1 MSATYNDNYTK
12 MLDAKMNDWGLER
25 IYEIE
30 DDIEKLEENE
40 EKIIE
45 YLNNIRYSF
54 PLGVALRRYI
64 CTKFGVKTEDGY
76 EVTLSD
82 EKSYTLKDFQSDD
95 YDLQNDNIKEYI
107 EIFQFINEKFNTD
120 ENGNL
125 SLVIPKPEIRRLL
138 RSTTYCLRS
147 KMFLLSFALHMN
159 NKEMEK
165 FLTDVLAEQTYNYRD
180 PEEIVA
186 MFCQSDERIN
196 TYPDYLRIKA
206 KFSEAVKKNPIEN
219 NSQKENYTA
228 FARTSFENE
237 IKTEEELIAFF
248 ISNIP
253 NFARYSQT
261 AYNEF
266 MILYHKALKKTK
278 FQLLSN
284 DEYLSG
290 EDASTPEKLEQQKE
304 RIDRAIGLQDTKNS
318 EQLAKAMMYFYPRAN
333 SKRNKDGKNII
344 SNDFISI
351 SNGEAGQKS
360 KKIQTTTLPKEITM
374 NMLVSDR
381 LDDLI
386 RQIKPVTRKD
396 LVFMRFYVFSLDLI
410 DKGSYLQSDYMDFID
425 ECNSMLVRC
434 GMSRLYPANRFEN
447 LILLSLLS
455 SNPFEMFENIIEYS
469 FINEPEFEG

>member
-1 MSATYNDNYTK
+1 MSTTYNDNYTK

-30 DDIEKLEENE
+30 DNIEKLEENE
-40 EKIIE
+40 EEIIK
-45 YLNNIRYSF
+45 YLNNIRYSL

-64 CTKFGVKTEDGY
+64 CTKFGIKTKDGY
-76 EVTLSD
+76 KVTLSD
-82 EKSYTLKDFQSDD
+82 ETSYILKDFQSDD
-95 YDLQNDNIKEYI
+95 YDLQNDDIKEYI
-107 EIFQFINEKFNTD
+107 EIFQFINEKYNTD
-120 ENGNL
+120 ESDNL
-125 SLVIPKPEIRRLL
+125 SLEISKPEIRRLL

-180 PEEIVA
+180 PEEIIA

-206 KFSEAVKKNPIEN
+206 KFSEAVKESPIKN

-228 FARTSFENE
+228 FARASFENE
-237 IKTEEELIAFF
+237 IKTEEELIEFLV
-248 ISNIP
+248 SNIP
-253 NFARYSQT
+253 NFAGYSQT

-278 FQLLSN
+278 IQLLSN
-284 DEYLSG
+284 DEYLIG
-290 EDASTPEKLEQQKE
+290 DDASTPEKQVQQKE
-304 RIDRAIGLQDTKNS
+304 RIDRAIGLQNVENS

-333 SKRNKDGKNII
+333 SKRNKDGKDII

-410 DKGSYLQSDYMDFID
+410 DKGSYLQSDYRDFID

-447 LILLSLLS
+447 LVLLSLLS

-469 FINEPEFEG
+469 FINEPEFE

>member
-1 MSATYNDNYTK
+1 MSTTYNDNYTK

-30 DDIEKLEENE
+30 DNIEKLEENE
-40 EKIIE
+40 EEIIK
-45 YLNNIRYSF
+45 YLNNIRYSL
-54 PLGVALRRYI
+54 PLGIALRRYI
-64 CTKFGVKTEDGY
+64 CTKFGIKTKDGY
-76 EVTLSD
+76 KVTLSD
-82 EKSYTLKDFQSDD
+82 EMSYILKDFQSDD
-95 YDLQNDNIKEYI
+95 YDLQNDDIKEYI
-107 EIFQFINEKFNTD
+107 EIFQFINKKYNTD
-120 ENGNL
+120 ESDNL
-125 SLVIPKPEIRRLL
+125 SLEIPKPEIRRLL

-180 PEEIVA
+180 PEEIIA

-219 NSQKENYTA
+219 NSQKEDYTA
-228 FARTSFENE
+228 FARVSFENE
-237 IKTEEELIAFF
+237 IKNEEELIAFL

-253 NFARYSQT
+253 NFAGYSQT
-261 AYNEF
+261 IYNEF
-266 MILYHKALKKTK
+266 VILYNKALEKSKL
-278 FQLLSN
+278 QSLSN
-284 DEYLSG
+284 DEYLIG
-290 EDASTPEKLEQQKE
+290 DDASTPEKQAQQKE
-304 RIDRAIGLQDTKNS
+304 RIDRAIGLQNVENS

-333 SKRNKDGKNII
+333 SKRNKDGKEII

-351 SNGEAGQKS
+351 SNGETGQKS
-360 KKIQTTTLPKEITM
+360 KKVQTTTLPKEITM

-381 LDDLI
+381 LDDL
-386 RQIKPVTRKD
+386 RKQIKPVTRKD

-410 DKGSYLQSDYMDFID
+410 DKGSYLQSDYRDFID

-469 FINEPEFEG
+469 FINEPEFE

>member
-1 MSATYNDNYTK
+1 MSTTYNDNYTK

-30 DDIEKLEENE
+30 DNIEKLEENE
-40 EKIIE
+40 EEIIK
-45 YLNNIRYSF
+45 YLNNIRYSL
-54 PLGVALRRYI
+54 PLGIALRRYI
-64 CTKFGVKTEDGY
+64 CTKFGIKTKDGY
-76 EVTLSD
+76 KVTLSD
-82 EKSYTLKDFQSDD
+82 ETSYILKDFQSDD
-95 YDLQNDNIKEYI
+95 YDLQKDDIKEYI
-107 EIFQFINEKFNTD
+107 EIFQFINEKYNTD
-120 ENGNL
+120 ESGNL
-125 SLVIPKPEIRRLL
+125 SLEIPKPEIRRLL

-159 NKEMEK
+159 SEEMQK

-180 PEEIVA
+180 PEEIIA
-186 MFCQSDERIN
+186 LFCQSDENIN
-196 TYPDYLRIKA
+196 SYPDYLRIKA
-206 KFSEAVKKNPIEN
+206 KFSEEVKKNPIDN
-219 NSQKENYTA
+219 NSQKEDYTA
-228 FARTSFENE
+228 FARVSFENE
-237 IKTEEELIAFF
+237 IKTEEELIAFLIF
-248 ISNIP
+248 NIP
-253 NFARYSQT
+253 NFAGYSQT

-290 EDASTPEKLEQQKE
+290 EDASTPEKQVQQKE
-304 RIDRAIGLQDTKNS
+304 RVDRAIGLQNVENS

-333 SKRNKDGKNII
+333 SKRNKDGKEII

-351 SNGEAGQKS
+351 SNGETGQKS
-360 KKIQTTTLPKEITM
+360 KKVQTTTLPKEITM

-381 LDDLI
+381 LDDL
-386 RQIKPVTRKD
+386 RKQIKPVTRKD

-410 DKGSYLQSDYMDFID
+410 DKGSYLQSDYRDFID

-447 LILLSLLS
+447 LVLLSLLS

>member
-30 DDIEKLEENE
+30 DDIESLEENE
-40 EKIIE
+40 EEIIK
-45 YLNNIRYSF
+45 YLNNIRYSL
-54 PLGVALRRYI
+54 PLGIALRRYI
-64 CTKFGVKTEDGY
+64 CTKFGIKTKDVY
-76 EVTLSD
+76 KVTLSD
-82 EKSYTLKDFQSDD
+82 EKLYILKDFQSDD
-95 YDLQNDNIKEYI
+95 YDLQNDDIKEYI
-107 EIFQFINEKFNTD
+107 EIFQFINEKYNID
-120 ENGNL
+120 ERGNL
-125 SLVIPKPEIRRLL
+125 SLEIPKPEIRRLL

-180 PEEIVA
+180 PEEIIS

-237 IKTEEELIAFF
+237 IKTEEELIAFL

-253 NFARYSQT
+253 NFAGYSQT

-266 MILYHKALKKTK
+266 MILYDKALEKSKL
-278 FQLLSN
+278 QSLSN
-284 DEYLSG
+284 DEYLVSD
-290 EDASTPEKLEQQKE
+290 DATTDDKRLEQKE
-304 RIDRAIGLQDTKNS
+304 RINRAIGLQKVKNT
-318 EQLAKAMMYFYPRAN
+318 EQLAKAMLQFIPRAN
-333 SKRNKDGKNII
+333 SKRIKNDKVIV

-360 KKIQTTTLPKEITM
+360 KKNQTTTLPKEITM

-396 LVFMRFYVFSLDLI
+396 IVFMRFYVFSLDLI
-410 DKGSYLQSDYMDFID
+410 DKGSYMQSDYRDFID

-447 LILLSLLS
+447 LVLLSLLS

-469 FINEPEFEG
+469 FINEPEFE

>member
-1 MSATYNDNYTK
+1 MNATYNDNYTK

-30 DDIEKLEENE
+30 DNIEKLEENE
-40 EKIIE
+40 EEIIK
-45 YLNNIRYSF
+45 YLNNIRYSL
-54 PLGVALRRYI
+54 PLGIALRRYI
-64 CTKFGVKTEDGY
+64 CTKFGIKTKDGY
-76 EVTLSD
+76 KIILSD
-82 EKSYTLKDFQSDD
+82 EKSYILKDFQSDD
-95 YDLQNDNIKEYI
+95 YDLQNDDIKEYI
-107 EIFQFINEKFNTD
+107 EIFQFINEKYNTD
-120 ENGNL
+120 KSSNL
-125 SLVIPKPEIRRLL
+125 SLEIPKPEIRRLL

-180 PEEIVA
+180 PEEIIA

-196 TYPDYLRIKA
+196 TYPDYLSIKA

-219 NSQKENYTA
+219 NSQKEDYTA
-228 FARTSFENE
+228 FARVSFEND
-237 IKTEEELIAFF
+237 IKTEEELIAFL

-253 NFARYSQT
+253 NFAGYSHT

-266 MILYHKALKKTK
+266 MILYDKALEKSKL
-278 FQLLSN
+278 QSLSN
-284 DEYLSG
+284 DEYLVSD
-290 EDASTPEKLEQQKE
+290 DATTDDKRSEQKE
-304 RIDRAIGLQDTKNS
+304 RIDRAIGLQKVKNT
-318 EQLAKAMMYFYPRAN
+318 EQLAKAMLQCIPRAS
-333 SKRNKDGKNII
+333 SKRIKNDKVIV

-410 DKGSYLQSDYMDFID
+410 DKGSYLQSDYRDFID

-469 FINEPEFEG
+469 FINEPEFE

>member
-30 DDIEKLEENE
+30 DNIEKLEENE
-40 EKIIE
+40 EEIIK
-45 YLNNIRYSF
+45 YLNNIRYSL
-54 PLGVALRRYI
+54 PLGIALRRYI
-64 CTKFGVKTEDGY
+64 CTKFGIKTKDGY
-76 EVTLSD
+76 KVTMANG
-82 EKSYTLKDFQSDD
+82 KTYVLKDFQSDD
-95 YDLQNDNIKEYI
+95 YDLQNDDIKEYI
-107 EIFQFINEKFNTD
+107 EIFQSINEKYNTD
-120 ENGNL
+120 NNDNL
-125 SLVIPKPEIRRLL
+125 SLEIPKPEIRRLL

-180 PEEIVA
+180 PEEIIA
-186 MFCQSDERIN
+186 LFCQSDENIN
-196 TYPDYLRIKA
+196 SYPDYLRIKA
-206 KFSEAVKKNPIEN
+206 KFSEAVKESSIVN

-228 FARTSFENE
+228 FARASFENE
-237 IKTEEELIAFF
+237 IKTEEELIEFLV
-248 ISNIP
+248 SNIP
-253 NFARYSQT
+253 NFAGYSKT

-278 FQLLSN
+278 IQLLSN
-284 DEYLSG
+284 DEYLIG
-290 EDASTPEKLEQQKE
+290 DDASTPEKQAQQKE
-304 RIDRAIGLQDTKNS
+304 RIDRAIGLQNVENS

-333 SKRNKDGKNII
+333 SKRNKDGKDII

-351 SNGEAGQKS
+351 SNGETGQKS
-360 KKIQTTTLPKEITM
+360 KKVQTTTLPKEITM

-381 LDDLI
+381 LDDL
-386 RQIKPVTRKD
+386 RKQIKPVTRKD

-410 DKGSYLQSDYMDFID
+410 DKGSYLQSDYRDFID

-447 LILLSLLS
+447 LVLLSLLS

>member
-12 MLDAKMNDWGLER
+12 ILDAKMNDWGLER

-30 DDIEKLEENE
+30 DNIEKLEENE
-40 EKIIE
+40 EEIIK
-45 YLNNIRYSF
+45 YLNNIRYSL
-54 PLGVALRRYI
+54 PLGMALRRYI
-64 CTKFGVKTEDGY
+64 CTKFGIKTKDGY
-76 EVTLSD
+76 KVNLSD
-82 EKSYTLKDFQSDD
+82 EKLYILKDFQSDD
-95 YDLQNDNIKEYI
+95 YDLQNDGVKEYI
-107 EIFQFINEKFNTD
+107 EIFQFINKRYNTD
-120 ENGNL
+120 ESGNL
-125 SLVIPKPEIRRLL
+125 SLEIPKPEIRRLL

-159 NKEMEK
+159 SEEMKK

-180 PEEIVA
+180 PEEIIA
-186 MFCQSDERIN
+186 LFCQSNERIN

-237 IKTEEELIAFF
+237 IKTEEELIAFL

-253 NFARYSQT
+253 NFAGYSQT

-290 EDASTPEKLEQQKE
+290 EDASTPEKLAQQKE
-304 RIDRAIGLQDTKNS
+304 RIDRAIVLQDTVNS

-360 KKIQTTTLPKEITM
+360 KKVQTTTLPKEITM

-381 LDDLI
+381 LDDL
-386 RQIKPVTRKD
+386 RKQIKPVTRKD

-410 DKGSYLQSDYMDFID
+410 DKGSYLQSDYRDFID

-469 FINEPEFEG
+469 FINEPEFEE

>member
-1 MSATYNDNYTK
+1 MSTTYNDNYTK

-30 DDIEKLEENE
+30 DNIEKLEENE
-40 EKIIE
+40 EEIIK
-45 YLNNIRYSF
+45 YLNNIRYSL
-54 PLGVALRRYI
+54 PLGIALRRYI
-64 CTKFGVKTEDGY
+64 CTKFGIKTKDGY
-76 EVTLSD
+76 KVTLSD
-82 EKSYTLKDFQSDD
+82 ETSYILKDFQSDD
-95 YDLQNDNIKEYI
+95 YDLQNDDIKEYI
-107 EIFQFINEKFNTD
+107 EIFQFINEKYNTD
-120 ENGNL
+120 ESGNL
-125 SLVIPKPEIRRLL
+125 SLEIPKPEIRRLL

-159 NKEMEK
+159 SEEMQK

-180 PEEIVA
+180 PEEIIA
-186 MFCQSDERIN
+186 LFCQSDENIN
-196 TYPDYLRIKA
+196 SYPDYLRIKA
-206 KFSEAVKKNPIEN
+206 KFSEEVKKNPIDN
-219 NSQKENYTA
+219 NSQKEDYTA
-228 FARTSFENE
+228 FARVSFENE
-237 IKTEEELIAFF
+237 IKTEEELIAFLIF
-248 ISNIP
+248 NISN
-253 NFARYSQT
+253 FAGYSQT

-290 EDASTPEKLEQQKE
+290 EDASTPEKQVQQKE
-304 RIDRAIGLQDTKNS
+304 RVDRAIGLQNVENS

-333 SKRNKDGKNII
+333 SKRNKDGKEII

-351 SNGEAGQKS
+351 SNGETGQKS
-360 KKIQTTTLPKEITM
+360 KKVQTTTLPKEITM

-381 LDDLI
+381 LDDL
-386 RQIKPVTRKD
+386 RKQIKPVTRKD

-410 DKGSYLQSDYMDFID
+410 DKGSYLQSDYRDFID

-447 LILLSLLS
+447 LVLLSLLS

>member
-30 DDIEKLEENE
+30 DNIEKLEENE
-40 EKIIE
+40 KEIIK
-45 YLNNIRYSF
+45 YLNNIRYSL
-54 PLGVALRRYI
+54 PLGIALRRYI
-64 CTKFGVKTEDGY
+64 CTKFGIKTKDGY
-76 EVTLSD
+76 KVTLSD
-82 EKSYTLKDFQSDD
+82 EKSYILKDFQSDD
-95 YDLQNDNIKEYI
+95 YDLQNDDIKEYI
-107 EIFQFINEKFNTD
+107 EIFQFINEKYNTD
-120 ENGNL
+120 ESGNL
-125 SLVIPKPEIRRLL
+125 SLEFPKPEIRRLL

-180 PEEIVA
+180 PEEIIA

-219 NSQKENYTA
+219 DSQKENYTA

-237 IKTEEELIAFF
+237 IKTEEELIAFL

-253 NFARYSQT
+253 NFAGYSQT

-290 EDASTPEKLEQQKE
+290 KDASTPEKLAQQKE
-304 RIDRAIGLQDTKNS
+304 RIDRAIVLQDTVNS

-333 SKRNKDGKNII
+333 SKRNKDGKDII

-351 SNGEAGQKS
+351 SNGETGQKS
-360 KKIQTTTLPKEITM
+360 KKVQTTTLPKEITM

-381 LDDLI
+381 LDDL
-386 RQIKPVTRKD
+386 RKQIKPVTRKD

-410 DKGSYLQSDYMDFID
+410 DKGSYLQSDYRDFID

-469 FINEPEFEG
+469 FINEPEFEE

>member
-1 MSATYNDNYTK
+1 MSTTYNDNYTK

-30 DDIEKLEENE
+30 DNIEKLEENE
-40 EKIIE
+40 EEIIK
-45 YLNNIRYSF
+45 YLNNIRYSL
-54 PLGVALRRYI
+54 PLGIALRRYI
-64 CTKFGVKTEDGY
+64 CTKFGIKTKDGY
-76 EVTLSD
+76 KVTLSD
-82 EKSYTLKDFQSDD
+82 ETSYILKDFQSDD
-95 YDLQNDNIKEYI
+95 YDLQNDDIKEYI
-107 EIFQFINEKFNTD
+107 EIFQFINEKYNTD
-120 ENGNL
+120 ESDNL
-125 SLVIPKPEIRRLL
+125 SLEIPKPEIRRLL

-180 PEEIVA
+180 PEEIIA

-206 KFSEAVKKNPIEN
+206 KFSEAIKKNPIKN
-219 NSQKENYTA
+219 NSQIENYTA

-237 IKTEEELIAFF
+237 IKTEEELIAFL

-253 NFARYSQT
+253 NFAGYSQT
-261 AYNEF
+261 TYNEF
-266 MILYHKALKKTK
+266 VILYNKALEKTK
-278 FQLLSN
+278 IQLLSN
-284 DEYLSG
+284 DEYLIG
-290 EDASTPEKLEQQKE
+290 DDASTPEKQAQQKE
-304 RIDRAIGLQDTKNS
+304 RIDRAIGLQNVENS

-333 SKRNKDGKNII
+333 SKRNKDGKDII

-351 SNGEAGQKS
+351 SNGETGQKS
-360 KKIQTTTLPKEITM
+360 KKVQTTTLPKEITM

-381 LDDLI
+381 LDDL
-386 RQIKPVTRKD
+386 RKQIKPVTRKD

-410 DKGSYLQSDYMDFID
+410 DKGSYLQSDYRDFID

-447 LILLSLLS
+447 LVLLSLLS

-469 FINEPEFEG
+469 FINEPEFE

>member
-1 MSATYNDNYTK
+1 MSTTYNDNYTK
-12 MLDAKMNDWGLER
+12 MLDAKMTDWGLER

-30 DDIEKLEENE
+30 DNIEKLEENE
-40 EKIIE
+40 EEIIK
-45 YLNNIRYSF
+45 YLNNIRYSL
-54 PLGVALRRYI
+54 PLGIALRRYI
-64 CTKFGVKTEDGY
+64 CTKFGIKTKDGY
-76 EVTLSD
+76 KVTLSD
-82 EKSYTLKDFQSDD
+82 EKSYILKDFQSDD
-95 YDLQNDNIKEYI
+95 YDLQNDDIKEYI
-107 EIFQFINEKFNTD
+107 EIFQFINEKYNTD
-120 ENGNL
+120 ESGNL
-125 SLVIPKPEIRRLL
+125 SLEVPKPEIRRLL

-180 PEEIVA
+180 PEEIIS
-186 MFCQSDERIN
+186 MFCQYDERIN

-206 KFSEAVKKNPIEN
+206 KFSEVVKKNPIDN
-219 NSQKENYTA
+219 NSQKEDYTA
-228 FARTSFENE
+228 FARVYFENE
-237 IKTEEELIAFF
+237 IKTEEELIAFL

-253 NFARYSQT
+253 NFAGYSQT

-333 SKRNKDGKNII
+333 SKRNKDGKDII

-351 SNGEAGQKS
+351 SNGETGQKS
-360 KKIQTTTLPKEITM
+360 KKVQTTTLPKEITM

-381 LDDLI
+381 LDDL
-386 RQIKPVTRKD
+386 RKQIKPVTRKD

-410 DKGSYLQSDYMDFID
+410 DKGSYLQSDYRDFID

-469 FINEPEFEG
+469 FINEPEFEE

>member
-1 MSATYNDNYTK
+1 MNTTYNDNYTK

-30 DDIEKLEENE
+30 DNIEKLEENE
-40 EKIIE
+40 EEIIK
-45 YLNNIRYSF
+45 YLNNIRYSL
-54 PLGVALRRYI
+54 PLGIALRRYI
-64 CTKFGVKTEDGY
+64 CTKFGIKTKDGY
-76 EVTLSD
+76 KVTLSD
-82 EKSYTLKDFQSDD
+82 ETSYILKDFQSDD
-95 YDLQNDNIKEYI
+95 YDLQNDDIKEYI
-107 EIFQFINEKFNTD
+107 EIFQFINEKYNTD
-120 ENGNL
+120 ESGNL
-125 SLVIPKPEIRRLL
+125 SLEVPKPEIRRLL
-138 RSTTYCLRS
+138 RSRTYCLRS

-180 PEEIVA
+180 PEEIIA

-206 KFSEAVKKNPIEN
+206 KFSEAVKKNLIEN
-219 NSQKENYTA
+219 NSQKEDYTA
-228 FARTSFENE
+228 FARVSFENE
-237 IKTEEELIAFF
+237 IKNEEELIAFL

-253 NFARYSQT
+253 NFAGYSQT

-266 MILYHKALKKTK
+266 MILYDKALEKSKL
-278 FQLLSN
+278 QSLSN
-284 DEYLSG
+284 DEYLVSD
-290 EDASTPEKLEQQKE
+290 DATTDDKRLEQKE
-304 RIDRAIGLQDTKNS
+304 RINRAIGLQKVKNT
-318 EQLAKAMMYFYPRAN
+318 EQLAKAMLQFIPRAN
-333 SKRNKDGKNII
+333 SKRIKNDKVIV

-386 RQIKPVTRKD
+386 NQIKPVTRKD

-410 DKGSYLQSDYMDFID
+410 DKGSYLQSDYRDFID

-469 FINEPEFEG
+469 FINEPEFE

>member
-1 MSATYNDNYTK
+1 MSTTYNDNYTK

-30 DDIEKLEENE
+30 DNIEKLEENE
-40 EKIIE
+40 EEIIK
-45 YLNNIRYSF
+45 YLNNIRYSL
-54 PLGVALRRYI
+54 PLGIALRRYI
-64 CTKFGVKTEDGY
+64 CTKFGIKTKDGY
-76 EVTLSD
+76 KVTLSD
-82 EKSYTLKDFQSDD
+82 EMSYILKDFQSDD
-95 YDLQNDNIKEYI
+95 YDLQNDDIKEYF
-107 EIFQFINEKFNTD
+107 EIFQFINKKYNTD
-120 ENGNL
+120 ASDNL
-125 SLVIPKPEIRRLL
+125 SLEIPKPEIRRLL

-180 PEEIVA
+180 PEEIIA

-219 NSQKENYTA
+219 NSQKEDYTA
-228 FARTSFENE
+228 FARVSFENE
-237 IKTEEELIAFF
+237 IKNEEELIAFL

-253 NFARYSQT
+253 NFAGYSQT
-261 AYNEF
+261 IYNEF
-266 MILYHKALKKTK
+266 VILYNKVLEKSKL
-278 FQLLSN
+278 QSLSN
-284 DEYLSG
+284 DEYLVSD
-290 EDASTPEKLEQQKE
+290 DATTYDKRSEQKE
-304 RIDRAIGLQDTKNS
+304 RIDRAIRLQKVKNT
-318 EQLAKAMMYFYPRAN
+318 EQLAKAMLQFLPRAS
-333 SKRNKDGKNII
+333 SKRIRNDKVIV

-410 DKGSYLQSDYMDFID
+410 DKGSYLQSDYRDFID

-447 LILLSLLS
+447 LRKH
-455 SNPFEMFENIIEYS
+455 
-469 FINEPEFEG
+469 

>member
-1 MSATYNDNYTK
+1 MNATYNDNYTK

-30 DDIEKLEENE
+30 DNIEKLEENE
-40 EKIIE
+40 EEIIK
-45 YLNNIRYSF
+45 YLNNIRYSL
-54 PLGVALRRYI
+54 PLGIALRRYI
-64 CTKFGVKTEDGY
+64 CTKFGIKTKDGY
-76 EVTLSD
+76 KVTLSD
-82 EKSYTLKDFQSDD
+82 EKSYILKDFQSDD
-95 YDLQNDNIKEYI
+95 YDLQNDDIKEYI
-107 EIFQFINEKFNTD
+107 EIFQFINEKYNTD
-120 ENGNL
+120 ESGNL
-125 SLVIPKPEIRRLL
+125 SLEVPKPEIRRLL

-180 PEEIVA
+180 PEEIIA

-206 KFSEAVKKNPIEN
+206 KFSEEVKKNSIDD
-219 NSQKENYTA
+219 NSQKEDYTA
-228 FARTSFENE
+228 FARVSFENE
-237 IKTEEELIAFF
+237 IKNEEELIAFL

-253 NFARYSQT
+253 NFAGYSQT

-266 MILYHKALKKTK
+266 MILYDKALEKSKL
-278 FQLLSN
+278 QSLSN
-284 DEYLSG
+284 DEYLVSD
-290 EDASTPEKLEQQKE
+290 DATTDDKRLEQKE
-304 RIDRAIGLQDTKNS
+304 RINRAIGLQKVKNT
-318 EQLAKAMMYFYPRAN
+318 EQLAKAMLQFIPRAN
-333 SKRNKDGKNII
+333 SKRIKNDKVIV

-410 DKGSYLQSDYMDFID
+410 DKGSYLQSDYRDFID

-469 FINEPEFEG
+469 FINEPEFE

>member
-1 MSATYNDNYTK
+1 MSTTYNDNYTK

-30 DDIEKLEENE
+30 DNIEKLEENE
-40 EKIIE
+40 EEIIK
-45 YLNNIRYSF
+45 YLNNIRYSL
-54 PLGVALRRYI
+54 PLGIALRRYI
-64 CTKFGVKTEDGY
+64 CTKFGIKTKDGY
-76 EVTLSD
+76 KVTLSD
-82 EKSYTLKDFQSDD
+82 ETSYILKDFQSDD
-95 YDLQNDNIKEYI
+95 YDLQNDDIKEYI
-107 EIFQFINEKFNTD
+107 EIFQFINEKYNTD
-120 ENGNL
+120 ESDNL
-125 SLVIPKPEIRRLL
+125 SLEIPKPEIRRLL

-180 PEEIVA
+180 PEEIIA

-206 KFSEAVKKNPIEN
+206 KFSEAVKKNPIKN
-219 NSQKENYTA
+219 NSQIENYTA

-237 IKTEEELIAFF
+237 IKTEEELIAFL

-253 NFARYSQT
+253 NFAGYSQT
-261 AYNEF
+261 TYNEF
-266 MILYHKALKKTK
+266 VILYNKALEKSKL
-278 FQLLSN
+278 QSLSN
-284 DEYLSG
+284 DEYLVSD
-290 EDASTPEKLEQQKE
+290 DATTYDKRSEQKE
-304 RIDRAIGLQDTKNS
+304 RIDRAIRLQKVKNT
-318 EQLAKAMMYFYPRAN
+318 EQLAKAMLQFLPRAS
-333 SKRNKDGKNII
+333 SKRIRNDKVIV

-410 DKGSYLQSDYMDFID
+410 DKGSYLQSDYRDFID
-425 ECNSMLVRC
+425 ECNSILVRC

-447 LILLSLLS
+447 LVLLSLLS
-455 SNPFEMFENIIEYS
+455 SNPFEMFENIIEHS

>member
-1 MSATYNDNYTK
+1 MSTTYNDNYTK
-12 MLDAKMNDWGLER
+12 MLDAKMNYWGLER

-30 DDIEKLEENE
+30 DNIEKLEENE
-40 EKIIE
+40 EEIIK
-45 YLNNIRYSF
+45 YLNNIRYSL
-54 PLGVALRRYI
+54 PLGIALRRYI
-64 CTKFGVKTEDGY
+64 CTKFGKKTKDGY
-76 EVTLSD
+76 KVTMFNG
-82 EKSYTLKDFQSDD
+82 KAYVLKDFHSDD
-95 YDLQNDNIKEYI
+95 YDLQNDDINEYI
-107 EIFQFINEKFNTD
+107 EIFQSINEKYNTD
-120 ENGNL
+120 NNGKL
-125 SLVIPKPEIRRLL
+125 SLEIPKPEIRRLL

-180 PEEIVA
+180 PEEIIA
-186 MFCQSDERIN
+186 MFCQFVENIN
-196 TYPDYLRIKA
+196 SYPDYLRIKA
-206 KFSEAVKKNPIEN
+206 KFSEAVKKNQIVN
-219 NSQKENYTA
+219 NSQKEDYTA
-228 FARTSFENE
+228 FARVSFEKE
-237 IKTEEELIAFF
+237 IKNEEDLIAFL

-253 NFARYSQT
+253 NFAGYSQT

-266 MILYHKALKKTK
+266 MILYDKALEKSKL
-278 FQLLSN
+278 QSLSN
-284 DEYLSG
+284 DEYLVSD
-290 EDASTPEKLEQQKE
+290 DATTDDKRSEQKE
-304 RIDRAIGLQDTKNS
+304 RIDRAIRLQKVKNT
-318 EQLAKAMMYFYPRAN
+318 EQLAKAMLQFIPRAN
-333 SKRNKDGKNII
+333 SKRVKNNKVIA

-386 RQIKPVTRKD
+386 RQIKPITRKD
-396 LVFMRFYVFSLDLI
+396 LVFMRFYVFSLDLF
-410 DKGSYLQSDYMDFID
+410 DKGSYLQSDYRDFID

-447 LILLSLLS
+447 LVLLSLLS

>member
-1 MSATYNDNYTK
+1 MSTTYNDNYTK
-12 MLDAKMNDWGLER
+12 MLDAKMNDWGIER

-30 DDIEKLEENE
+30 DNIEKLEENE
-40 EKIIE
+40 EEIIK
-45 YLNNIRYSF
+45 YLNNIRYSL
-54 PLGVALRRYI
+54 PLGIALRRYI
-64 CTKFGVKTEDGY
+64 CTKFGIKTKDGY
-76 EVTLSD
+76 KVTLSD
-82 EKSYTLKDFQSDD
+82 ETSYILKDFQSDD
-95 YDLQNDNIKEYI
+95 YDLQNDDIKEYI
-107 EIFQFINEKFNTD
+107 EIFQFINEKYNTD
-120 ENGNL
+120 ESDNL
-125 SLVIPKPEIRRLL
+125 SLEIPKPEIRRLL

-180 PEEIVA
+180 PEEIIA
-186 MFCQSDERIN
+186 MFCQSGERIN
-196 TYPDYLRIKA
+196 TYPDYLRIKV

-219 NSQKENYTA
+219 NSQKEDYTA
-228 FARTSFENE
+228 FARVTFENE
-237 IKTEEELIAFF
+237 IKTEEELIAFL

-253 NFARYSQT
+253 NFAGYSQT
-261 AYNEF
+261 TYNEF
-266 MILYHKALKKTK
+266 VILYNKALEKSKL
-278 FQLLSN
+278 QSLSN
-284 DEYLSG
+284 DEYLVSD
-290 EDASTPEKLEQQKE
+290 DATTYDKRSEQKE
-304 RIDRAIGLQDTKNS
+304 RIDRAIRLQKVKNT
-318 EQLAKAMMYFYPRAN
+318 EQLAKAMLQFLPRAS
-333 SKRNKDGKNII
+333 SKRIKNDKVIV

-410 DKGSYLQSDYMDFID
+410 DKGSYLQSDYRDFID

-447 LILLSLLS
+447 LVLLSLLS

-469 FINEPEFEG
+469 FINEPEFE

>member
-1 MSATYNDNYTK
+1 MSTTYNDNYTK

-30 DDIEKLEENE
+30 DNIEKLEENE
-40 EKIIE
+40 EEIIK
-45 YLNNIRYSF
+45 YLNNIRYSL
-54 PLGVALRRYI
+54 PLGIALRRYI
-64 CTKFGVKTEDGY
+64 CTKFGIKTKDGY
-76 EVTLSD
+76 KVTLSD
-82 EKSYTLKDFQSDD
+82 ETSYILKDFQSDD
-95 YDLQNDNIKEYI
+95 YDLQNDDIKEYI
-107 EIFQFINEKFNTD
+107 EIFQFINEKYNTD
-120 ENGNL
+120 ESDNL
-125 SLVIPKPEIRRLL
+125 SLEIPKPEIRRLL

-180 PEEIVA
+180 PEEIIA

-219 NSQKENYTA
+219 NSQIENYTA
-228 FARTSFENE
+228 FARVSFENE
-237 IKTEEELIAFF
+237 IKNEEELIAFL

-253 NFARYSQT
+253 NFAGYSQT

-266 MILYHKALKKTK
+266 VILYNKALEKSKL
-278 FQLLSN
+278 QSLSN
-284 DEYLSG
+284 DEYLVSD
-290 EDASTPEKLEQQKE
+290 DATTYDKRSEQKE
-304 RIDRAIGLQDTKNS
+304 RIDRAIRLQKVKNT
-318 EQLAKAMMYFYPRAN
+318 EQLAKAMLQFLPRAS
-333 SKRNKDGKNII
+333 SKRIKNDKVIV

-410 DKGSYLQSDYMDFID
+410 DKGSYLQSDYRDFID

-447 LILLSLLS
+447 LVLLSLLS
-455 SNPFEMFENIIEYS
+455 SNPFEMFENIIEHS

>member
-1 MSATYNDNYTK
+1 MSTTYSDNYTR
-12 MLDAKMNDWGLER
+12 MLNAKMNDWGLER

-54 PLGVALRRYI
+54 PLGIALRRYI

-107 EIFQFINEKFNTD
+107 EIFQYINQKYNTD
-120 ENGNL
+120 DDGDL

-159 NKEMEK
+159 SKEMQK
-165 FLTDVLAEQTYNYRD
+165 FLTDVLAEQSYNYRD
-180 PEEIVA
+180 PEEIIA
-186 MFCQSDERIN
+186 LFCQSDENIN
-196 TYPDYLRIKA
+196 SYPDYLRIKA
-206 KFSEAVKKNPIEN
+206 KFSEAVKESSSELEP
-219 NSQKENYTA
+219 QKTNYTT
-228 FARTSFENE
+228 FAKESFENK
-237 IKTEEELIAFF
+237 IKSEEDLILFLV
-248 ISNIP
+248 SNIP
-253 NFARYSQT
+253 SFAGYSQT

-266 MILYHKALKKTK
+266 MILYDKALKKSK
-278 FQLLSN
+278 LQALSN
-284 DEYLSG
+284 DEYLISDDATT
-290 EDASTPEKLEQQKE
+290 EDKRKEQKE
-304 RIDRAIGLQDTKNS
+304 RINRAIGLQKVANT
-318 EQLAKAMMYFYPRAN
+318 EQLAKAMLQFIPRAS
-333 SKRNKDGKNII
+333 SKRIKNNKEIV

-351 SNGEAGQKS
+351 SNGETGQRN

-381 LDDLI
+381 LDDLVNKK
-386 RQIKPVTRKD
+386 KPVTRKD

-410 DKGSYLQSDYMDFID
+410 DKGSYLQSDYRDFID
-425 ECNSMLVRC
+425 ECNAMLVRC

-447 LILLSLLS
+447 LVLLSLLS

-469 FINEPEFEG
+469 FINEPETE

>member
-1 MSATYNDNYTK
+1 MNATYNDNYTK
-12 MLDAKMNDWGLER
+12 ILDAKMNDWGLER

-30 DDIEKLEENE
+30 DNIEKLEENE
-40 EKIIE
+40 EEIIK
-45 YLNNIRYSF
+45 YLNNIRYSL
-54 PLGVALRRYI
+54 PLGIALRRYI
-64 CTKFGVKTEDGY
+64 CTKFGIKTKDGY
-76 EVTLSD
+76 KVTMFNG
-82 EKSYTLKDFQSDD
+82 KTCVLKDFQSDD
-95 YDLQNDNIKEYI
+95 YDLQNDDIKEYI
-107 EIFQFINEKFNTD
+107 EIFQSINEKYNTD
-120 ENGNL
+120 NNGKL
-125 SLVIPKPEIRRLL
+125 SLEIPKPEIRRLL

-159 NKEMEK
+159 NKELEK

-180 PEEIVA
+180 PEEIIA
-186 MFCQSDERIN
+186 LFCQSDENIN
-196 TYPDYLRIKA
+196 SYPDYLRIKA
-206 KFSEAVKKNPIEN
+206 KFSEAVKESSIKN

-228 FARTSFENE
+228 FARVSFENE
-237 IKTEEELIAFF
+237 IKTEEELIEFLV
-248 ISNIP
+248 SNIP
-253 NFARYSQT
+253 NFAGYSQT

-278 FQLLSN
+278 IQMLSN
-284 DEYLSG
+284 DEYLIG
-290 EDASTPEKLEQQKE
+290 DDASTPEKQAQQKE
-304 RIDRAIGLQDTKNS
+304 RIDRAIGLQNVENS

-333 SKRNKDGKNII
+333 SKRNKDGKDII

-351 SNGEAGQKS
+351 SNGETGQKS
-360 KKIQTTTLPKEITM
+360 KKVQTTTLPKEITM

-381 LDDLI
+381 LDDL
-386 RQIKPVTRKD
+386 RKQIKPVTRKD

-410 DKGSYLQSDYMDFID
+410 DKGSYLQSDYRDFID

-469 FINEPEFEG
+469 FINEPEFEE

>member
-12 MLDAKMNDWGLER
+12 MLDAKMNDWGLDR

-30 DDIEKLEENE
+30 DNIEKLEENE
-40 EKIIE
+40 EEIIK
-45 YLNNIRYSF
+45 YLNNIRYSL
-54 PLGVALRRYI
+54 PLGIALRRYI
-64 CTKFGVKTEDGY
+64 CTKFGEKTENCY
-76 EVTLSD
+76 KVTLSD

-95 YDLQNDNIKEYI
+95 YDLQNDDIKEYI
-107 EIFQFINEKFNTD
+107 EIFQLINEKYNTD
-120 ENGNL
+120 ESGNL
-125 SLVIPKPEIRRLL
+125 SLEISKPEIRRLL
-138 RSTTYCLRS
+138 RLTTYCLRS

-165 FLTDVLAEQTYNYRD
+165 FLTDVLSEQTYNYRD
-180 PEEIVA
+180 PEEIIA

-219 NSQKENYTA
+219 NSQNGNYTA

-237 IKTEEELIAFF
+237 IKTEEELIAFL

-253 NFARYSQT
+253 NFAGFSQT

-290 EDASTPEKLEQQKE
+290 EDASTPEKLAQQKE

-333 SKRNKDGKNII
+333 SKRNKNGKNII

-360 KKIQTTTLPKEITM
+360 KKVQTTTLPKEITI

-386 RQIKPVTRKD
+386 NQIKPVTRKD

-410 DKGSYLQSDYMDFID
+410 DKGSYQQSDYRDFID

-455 SNPFEMFENIIEYS
+455 SNPFEMFENIMEYS

>member
-1 MSATYNDNYTK
+1 MSTTYNDNYTK
-12 MLDAKMNDWGLER
+12 ILDAKMTDWGLER

-30 DDIEKLEENE
+30 DNIEKLEENE
-40 EKIIE
+40 EEIIK
-45 YLNNIRYSF
+45 YLNNIRYSL
-54 PLGVALRRYI
+54 PLGIALRRYI
-64 CTKFGVKTEDGY
+64 CTKFGEKRGDSY
-76 EVTLSD
+76 KVTMTNG
-82 EKSYTLKDFQSDD
+82 KSYILKDFQSDD
-95 YDLQNDNIKEYI
+95 YDLQNDDIKEYI
-107 EIFQFINEKFNTD
+107 EIFQFINEKYNTD
-120 ENGNL
+120 DNGNL
-125 SLVIPKPEIRRLL
+125 SLEIPKPEIRRLL

-159 NKEMEK
+159 SEEMQK

-180 PEEIVA
+180 PDEIIA
-186 MFCQSDERIN
+186 LFCQSDENIN
-196 TYPDYLRIKA
+196 SYPDYLRIKA
-206 KFSEAVKKNPIEN
+206 KFSKAVKQSSPEPNP
-219 NSQKENYTA
+219 QKMNYTT
-228 FARTSFENE
+228 FAKKSFEND
-237 IKTEEELIAFF
+237 IKSEDDLIEFLV
-248 ISNIP
+248 SNIP
-253 NFARYSQT
+253 NFAGYSQT
-261 AYNEF
+261 AYNAF
-266 MILYHKALKKTK
+266 MILYNKALEKSKI
-278 FQLLSN
+278 QALSN
-284 DEYLSG
+284 DEYLVSDDAAT
-290 EDASTPEKLEQQKE
+290 EDRRKEQKE
-304 RIDRAIGLQDTKNS
+304 RIDRAIGLQKVKNT
-318 EQLAKAMMYFYPRAN
+318 EQLAKAMLQFIPRAN
-333 SKRNKDGKNII
+333 SKRIKNDKVIV

-410 DKGSYLQSDYMDFID
+410 DKGSYLQSDYRDFID

-447 LILLSLLS
+447 LVLLSLLS